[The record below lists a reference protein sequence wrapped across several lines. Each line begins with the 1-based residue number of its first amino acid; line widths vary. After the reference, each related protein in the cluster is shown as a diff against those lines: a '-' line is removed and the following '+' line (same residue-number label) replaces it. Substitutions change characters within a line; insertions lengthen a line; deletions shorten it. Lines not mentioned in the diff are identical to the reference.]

1 MSCSPRSPSVLAK
14 QAGGRSKCACDQPH
28 LLPRGARLRTSS
40 SNSAPATRAARPASC
55 ASCLSVRLFCHEVHG
70 RLLAGVGRTPSTGL
84 LAVAVALRMCAHVEV
99 YGFGGR
105 SSSSCYYYYDCSR
118 RNAQYISAN
127 RFVTVLHRV
136 GAVCWRLFT
145 HAILTVGRSR
155 LHSFEAQI
163 DRLGCWN
170 ASGRLRLR
178 GEFVA

>member
-40 SNSAPATRAARPASC
+40 STSAPQLGPRPASC

-127 RFVTVLHRV
+127 RFVAVLHRV

-178 GEFVA
+178 GEFAA